1 MRTSPRRRTP
11 FPDLILVGWFF
22 LALPVASH
30 LPAHAQGQPDIFNVE
45 VAADD
50 PGAGDL
56 FACALSLSREGTL
69 VVGSVLDDGDDDLD
83 LATDSGSIYVFRR
96 QGGGFTQTAKLRA
109 MDGASEHRLGFS
121 VSVDRDG
128 NRFAAGAIFHDG
140 AGENAGA
147 AYVFR
152 REGGGWVE
160 EARLIPDALGPF
172 DQLGHSIALSGDVLA
187 VGAPGDDTRG
197 DAAGTVYVFERGANG
212 WTLAAM
218 LTAGQGEN
226 VGDGLGFSVALDG
239 DTLLAG
245 APFADDGLGAV
256 HVFMPTIEGW
266 QEVQRL
272 TAPQRRTGALFGAA
286 VALDGDQAA
295 VGARLDDGAGD
306 RAGAVWTFRRI
317 GGVWGVEQQLPAPGL
332 AAGDEL
338 GISVALDGD
347 ALAVGARFADVGA
360 PDTGAV
366 YRYRRR
372 GGQWRFEQRLK
383 AAVPAAGDELGFAVA
398 VEDMELQAD
407 DLVVAGAY
415 RADSEAGPDSGL
427 ARLRVE
433 GIPADLE
440 ITKSDGRAVA
450 RTDDELVYRIR
461 VRNLGPADVGEAEGG
476 AQVTDVFGTGLADC
490 TWTCMAEGN
499 GADCRESGS
508 GPIDETVSLP
518 ATTSVLFE
526 ATCTVVA
533 PADTTITNRARV
545 EPPEDVEDPDL
556 ENNEAVDVT
565 RIQRDL
571 SDLEID
577 KSADP
582 DPVTAGQPVTYTITV
597 RNVGTGDATGTRV
610 TDDFLDF
617 VDLPSDIPPCT
628 WTCEP
633 TGTGASCGQTSG
645 AGALD
650 DGPTLPAD
658 TSVTYTAECT
668 VPETAEG
675 FVTNTATA
683 TGPDNVRS
691 ITVTTPVLPRPGES
705 DVSVT
710 VLPNPEDAPDIEGRV
725 VVASLGTAPTGA
737 AFIVTLTLDPA
748 VAGFTVTGAPCPPD
762 SPSSATCTIGPLAPG
777 EEILLDIDIP
787 ADCDN
792 LPEVDLTAEAVID
805 DINDDN
811 DRDSDTLALTPPDA
825 CPVNLRVLKG
835 AASAVV
841 GSLSPAFFT
850 IQVSNSG
857 PETAF
862 GARVNDPIPPG
873 LFGATWT
880 CTASPGATCTPE
892 QGSGG
897 IVGEVDLPPGGT
909 VTYSLRATVDTQ
921 ACGTVTN
928 TAFVTAVPPNVDTQP
943 GDNSSSVSFFAVPA
957 NGTCAVK
964 TVFPKAQ
971 LEGGE
976 ITYTILLVHGG
987 PGTLGGPGPEFEDIV
1002 PSELTVVGVGADRGI
1017 ATFVGNIV
1025 RWDGTLQPGES
1036 VTITITATVDSE
1048 TLGMEICNQGLVIP
1062 GIVPTDDPGEPGFE
1076 DPTCLFV
1083 VAFIPTL
1090 SPVWMSLLA
1099 ILLAALGLIGVRRR
1113 RSDGGARSGS
1123 TPSSS

>member
-1 MRTSPRRRTP
+1 MHIPGLHPTVS
-11 FPDLILVGWFF
+11 F
-22 LALPVASH
+22 LALLLVAG
-30 LPAHAQGQPDIFNVE
+30 LPAHPQCQPDVFNVE
-45 VAADD
+45 VGADD

-56 FACALSLSREGTL
+56 FACALSLSRERTL
-69 VVGSVLDDGDDDLD
+69 VIGSVLDDDLG
-83 LATDSGSIYVFRR
+83 TDSGSLYVFRR
-96 QGGGFTQTAKLRA
+96 QGGRFQPTAKLLA
-109 MDGASEHRLGFS
+109 SDGAPEHRLGFS
-121 VSVDRDG
+121 VSIDPTGSRL
-128 NRFAAGAIFHDG
+128 AAGAIFHDA
-140 AGENAGA
+140 AGDNAGA
-147 AYVFR
+147 TYVFR
-152 REGGGWVE
+152 REGDGWVE
-160 EARLIPDALGPF
+160 EARLIPDAVGPF
-172 DQLGHSIALSGDVLA
+172 DQLGHSVALSGDVLA
-187 VGAPGDDTRG
+187 VGAPGDDTRA

-212 WTLAAM
+212 WVLAAM
-218 LTAGQGEN
+218 LTAGQGDN

-239 DTLLAG
+239 ETLLAG

-256 HVFMPTIEGW
+256 HVFARTIEGW

-272 TAPQRRTGALFGAA
+272 TAPQQRTGALFGAA

-306 RAGAVWTFRRI
+306 RAGAVWTFRRV

-347 ALAVGARFADVGA
+347 ALAVGARFDDEGA
-360 PDTGAV
+360 PDSGAA

-372 GGQWRFEQRLK
+372 GGLWRCEKKLK

-398 VEDMELQAD
+398 VEDMELEAD

-433 GIPADLE
+433 GINANLA
-440 ITKSDGRAVA
+440 ITKSDGRDTA
-450 RTDDELVYRIR
+450 RTGDELVYEIR
-461 VRNLGPADVGEAEGG
+461 VSNLGPADVGETEGG
-476 AQVTDVFGTGLADC
+476 ARVTDVFPAGLADC
-490 TWTCMAEGN
+490 TWTCTAEGD
-499 GADCRESGS
+499 GADCRASGS

-518 ATTSVLFE
+518 ATTSVEFD
-526 ATCTVVA
+526 ATCRVVA

-556 ENNEAVDVT
+556 DNNEDVDVT
-565 RIQRDL
+565 RIEEIPSELD
-571 SDLEID
+571 ID

-597 RNVGTGDATGTRV
+597 SNVGTGDAPGTRV
-610 TDDFLDF
+610 TDGFLDF

-668 VPETAEG
+668 VPENAEG

-683 TGPDNVRS
+683 VGPDNEVSVTVRT
-691 ITVTTPVLPRPGES
+691 TVVSEAPA

-710 VLPNPEDAPDIEGRV
+710 VIPNPPSTPGVEGRV
-725 VVASLGTAPTGA
+725 VVTNVGGSSTGS
-737 AFIVTLTLDPA
+737 FGVTLTLDPP
-748 VAGFTVTGAPCPPD
+748 VAGFSVFAPAVLGVACEGD
-762 SPSSATCTIGPLAPG
+762 FEGSVLCSIGPLGPG
-777 EEILLDIDIP
+777 EEIRLDVDVP

-792 LPEVDLTAEAVID
+792 PSEVVLTAEAELV
-805 DINDDN
+805 DDN
-811 DRDSDTLALTPPDA
+811 LLNNSDTATLALTPPDS

-835 AASAVV
+835 ST
-841 GSLSPAFFT
+841 STTFSPGNLAFFT
-850 IQVSNSG
+850 VLVLNDG

-862 GARVNDPIPPG
+862 GARVHDPIQSG
-873 LFGATWT
+873 LLGPSAKWT

-892 QGSGG
+892 EGTGG
-897 IVGEVDLPPGGT
+897 IVGEVDLPPGAT
-909 VTYSLRATVDTQ
+909 VTYSLQATVEAQ
-921 ACGTVTN
+921 ACGTVSN
-928 TAFVTAVPPNVDTQP
+928 TAFVTAAPPNVDTQP
-943 GDNSSSVSFFAVPA
+943 GDNSSSASFFAVPV

-987 PGTLGGPGPEFEDIV
+987 PGTLGGPGPEFEDTV
-1002 PSELTVVGVGADRGI
+1002 PSELTVIGVGADRGT
-1017 ATFVGNIV
+1017 ATFVGNVV
-1025 RWDGTLQPGES
+1025 RWDGTLDPGDS
-1036 VTITITATVDSE
+1036 VTITITATVDPG

-1062 GIVPTDDPGEPGFE
+1062 GTVPTDDPGEPGFE
-1076 DPTCLFV
+1076 DPTCLSV

-1090 SPVWMSLLA
+1090 SPVWMALLA
-1099 ILLAALGLIGVRRR
+1099 ILLAALGLIGLRRR
-1113 RSDGGARSGS
+1113 KTAEGARSGS
-1123 TPSSS
+1123 TPFSS

>member
-1 MRTSPRRRTP
+1 MRIPGLHPIASL
-11 FPDLILVGWFF
+11 FVLL
-22 LALPVASH
+22 LPAG
-30 LPAHAQGQPDIFNVE
+30 LPAHAQGQPDIFNVP

-69 VVGSVLDDGDDDLD
+69 VVGSVLEDGDDDLV
-83 LATDSGSIYVFRR
+83 TDSGSIYVFRR
-96 QGGGFTQTAKLRA
+96 QGGDFVQIDKLRA
-109 MDGASEHRLGFS
+109 SDAAPEHRLGFS
-121 VSVDRDG
+121 VSVDPTGDRL
-128 NRFAAGAIFHDG
+128 AAGAIFHDA
-140 AGENAGA
+140 AGDNAGA

-152 REGGGWVE
+152 REGDDWVE
-160 EARLIPDALGPF
+160 EARLIPDAVGPF
-172 DQLGHSIALSGDVLA
+172 DQLGHSVALSGDVLA
-187 VGAPGDDTRG
+187 VGAPGDDTRA
-197 DAAGTVYVFERGANG
+197 DAAGTVYVFERGATG
-212 WTLAAM
+212 WVLAAM
-218 LTAGQGEN
+218 LTAGQGDN

-272 TAPQRRTGALFGAA
+272 TAPQRRAGALFGAA
-286 VALDGDQAA
+286 LALDGDQA
-295 VGARLDDGAGD
+295 VIGARLHDDARLEDGVGD
-306 RAGAVWTFRRI
+306 RAGAAWTFRRA
-317 GGVWGVEQQLPAPGL
+317 GGVWSVEQQLPLQQLPEPGL
-332 AAGDEL
+332 DERNEF
-338 GISVALDGD
+338 GMSVALDGD

-360 PDTGAV
+360 TDTGAV

-398 VEDMELQAD
+398 VQDMELEAD

-433 GIPADLE
+433 GINANLA
-440 ITKSDGRAVA
+440 ITKSDGRETA
-450 RTDDELVYRIR
+450 RTGDELVYEIR
-461 VRNLGPADVGEAEGG
+461 VSNLGPADVGEAEGG
-476 AQVTDVFGTGLADC
+476 ARVTDVFPSGLADC

-518 ATTSVLFE
+518 ATTSVFFE
-526 ATCTVVA
+526 ATCPVA
-533 PADTTITNRARV
+533 AAAGATITNRARV
-545 EPPEDVEDPDL
+545 DPPEGVFDPDL
-556 ENNEAVDVT
+556 GNNEAVDVT
-565 RIQRDL
+565 RIISDTEL
-571 SDLEID
+571 SLL
-577 KSADP
+577 
-582 DPVTAGQPVTYTITV
+582 TITKIGPATV
-597 RNVGTGDATGTRV
+597 AEGGTLPYTVMVTNLGSGPAPGSRV
-610 TDDFLDF
+610 TDFF
-617 VDLPSDIPPCT
+617 PALPSEPLVCT
-628 WTCEP
+628 WTCA
-633 TGTGASCGQTSG
+633 GASCGTSG
-645 AGALD
+645 SVTGDIDDTLDLPAGATVTYSAECEVPCNASGTLTNIATA
-650 DGPTLPAD
+650 DGPDNPDSDTVMTTVTAADLGVEVLVEPEGLPASTVRIVVENQGTAPAED
-658 TSVTYTAECT
+658 AVLDLELSPEVGFTEITDLCDGAFPCSLGTLQPGETRRIDLQLTPDCGEPVTDVEL
-668 VPETAEG
+668 
-675 FVTNTATA
+675 TATA
-683 TGPDNVRS
+683 TTAGACPMTARATATLVLQP
-691 ITVTTPVLPRPGES
+691 VT
-705 DVSVT
+705 D
-710 VLPNPEDAPDIEGRV
+710 
-725 VVASLGTAPTGA
+725 
-737 AFIVTLTLDPA
+737 
-748 VAGFTVTGAPCPPD
+748 
-762 SPSSATCTIGPLAPG
+762 
-777 EEILLDIDIP
+777 
-787 ADCDN
+787 
-792 LPEVDLTAEAVID
+792 
-805 DINDDN
+805 
-811 DRDSDTLALTPPDA
+811 

-841 GSLSPAFFT
+841 SSLSPAFFT

-943 GDNSSSVSFFAVPA
+943 GDNASSVSIFTVPA

-1017 ATFVGNIV
+1017 ATFVGNVV

-1036 VTITITATVDSE
+1036 VTITITATVDPE

-1090 SPVWMSLLA
+1090 SPVWMALLA

-1113 RSDGGARSGS
+1113 RSDGGARS
-1123 TPSSS
+1123 